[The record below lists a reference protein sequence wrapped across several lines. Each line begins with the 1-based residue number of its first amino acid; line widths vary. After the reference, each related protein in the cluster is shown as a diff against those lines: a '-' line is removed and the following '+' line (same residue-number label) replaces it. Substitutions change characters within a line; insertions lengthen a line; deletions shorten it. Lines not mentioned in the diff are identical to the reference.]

1 MRGKNKKEIV
11 GGFFT
16 KVTKSADELLLSG
29 QKDIDEQFE
38 QDKLFLIEYHKKI
51 ATSTELSDKM
61 TKTTKGKSG
70 RSGSSSLSSGRRN
83 NGGFRSTKGQFLC
96 GYLEVMK

>member
-11 GGFFT
+11 GGFFN

-38 QDKLFLIEYHKKI
+38 QDKLFLVEYHKKI
-51 ATSTELSDKM
+51 ASSTELADKM
-61 TKTTKGKSG
+61 TKTTKSKWMQVTS
-70 RSGSSSLSSGRRN
+70 RLLRLRN
-83 NGGFRSTKGQFLC
+83 WP
-96 GYLEVMK
+96 MK